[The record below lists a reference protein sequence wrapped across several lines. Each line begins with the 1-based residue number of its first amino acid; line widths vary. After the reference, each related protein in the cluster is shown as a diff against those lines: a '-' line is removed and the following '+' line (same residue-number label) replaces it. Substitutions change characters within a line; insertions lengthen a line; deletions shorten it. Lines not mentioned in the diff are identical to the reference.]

1 MPVELKSVQLPA
13 VGGLAVL
20 RALVHRLHL
29 IARLVIMR
37 RALAV
42 LGAVSPI
49 YWGPSAAIAVDAMA
63 QAAAVLFVPG

>member
-20 RALVHRLHL
+20 RALVLRLPQT
-29 IARLVIMR
+29 ARLVTMR
-37 RALAV
+37 HALTV

-49 YWGPSAAIAVDAMA
+49 HWGPSAAIAADATA
-63 QAAAVLFVPG
+63 RAAAVLSVPG